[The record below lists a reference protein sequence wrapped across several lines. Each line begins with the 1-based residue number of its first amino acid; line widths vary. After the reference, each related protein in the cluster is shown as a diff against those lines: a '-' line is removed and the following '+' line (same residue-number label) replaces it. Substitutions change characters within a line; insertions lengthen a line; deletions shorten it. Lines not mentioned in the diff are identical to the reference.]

1 MSIKPVQNQFNGGE
15 ISPYMDGRFDL
26 PAYQYSAALMLN
38 FIPISEG
45 CFKRRG
51 GTHFVAPVKETDAFL
66 FQINPNPAEAT
77 VMINNAVQ
85 KTCYCAYGDVVSYTV
100 AADGYAPA
108 SGTYKIDGNKELDV
122 NLVSVTTKYD
132 FEITAYPEDAKVVI
146 NGLERNAIT
155 IGAGAKI
162 EWSVS
167 KEGYKTQSG
176 VISAISEDLSFSV
189 DLKMRFSL
197 RAYPEDAKV
206 IINGLERSYIDVN
219 SGEEVEWSVSKE
231 GYKEKSGKQTITSSI
246 EMIVSISSQVA
257 GQVMLET
264 SMAGKYI
271 QTLEAGRYELLMCGQ
286 GGNGYNSG
294 TLKPIKG
301 TGGSAAAFKG
311 IIRLT
316 EDVYEID
323 VGGDTRLG
331 DVVVTG
337 AGKNGAAGNG
347 AGGVISIP
355 DVSKI
360 VSFEV
365 STNGVKKTEQ
375 YRNYCALPSPY
386 KDSYGFGGGNI
397 HNYYWNMG
405 GSAYIKLVYL
415 GE

>member
-51 GTHFVAPVKETDAFL
+51 GTHFVAAVKETEAFL
-66 FQINPNPAEAT
+66 FKVNPFPQDAK
-77 VMINNAVQ
+77 VLINNAEQ
-85 KTCYCAYGDVVSYTV
+85 RECYCAYGDVVSYSV
-100 AADGYAPA
+100 AATGYAPA

-132 FEITAYPEDAKVVI
+132 FEIMSSTEDATVII
-146 NGLERNAIT
+146 NGLERNKIT

-167 KEGYKTQSG
+167 KDGYKTQSG
-176 VISAISEDLSFSV
+176 MINAISEDIKITV
-189 DLKMRFSL
+189 GLKMRFSIT
-197 RAYPEDAKV
+197 AVPADATV
-206 IINGLERSYIDVN
+206 IINGLERNYIDVDQN
-219 SGEEVEWSVSKE
+219 EKVEWTVSKD
-231 GYKEKSGKQTITSSI
+231 GYKEKSGEQTVVTSL

-257 GQVMLET
+257 GQVMFDSST
-264 SMAGKYI
+264 TGKYV
-271 QTLEAGRYELLMCGQ
+271 QTLEAGRYELIMCGR

-301 TGGSAAAFKG
+301 TGGSGAAFKG
-311 IIRLT
+311 IVRLT
-316 EDVYEID
+316 EDVYEIEI
-323 VGGDTRLG
+323 GDDSRLG
-331 DVVVTG
+331 DVVI
-337 AGKNGAAGNG
+337 AGGGNNGAAGNG
-347 AGGVISIP
+347 AGGVLSIP
-355 DVSKI
+355 DVAKI
-360 VSFEV
+360 VSSEV
-365 STNGVKKTEQ
+365 SANGVKKTELT
-375 YRNYCALPSPY
+375 RNYCALPNPY

-405 GSAYIKLVYL
+405 GPGYVKLVYL